1 MKTKSIFYKKL
12 FFIFLINT
20 LVALLISI
28 KYFDFLDNV
37 NSILAKI
44 FIIISQIGHFAVLS
58 SIPLFISLLVFFVS
72 KKELLTKFVNIT
84 TFSLLIILI
93 KLDTIVFNQFRY
105 HLSPMIFK
113 LAFGKRASD
122 IFQFSNENYITAF
135 LFIIGVI
142 GFQILLFVW
151 TNKISFENNKIR
163 RIIKISSYSFILI
176 VLISHLGYAWSDVN
190 NYRQITQTK
199 NLFPAYF
206 PLTADNLFIKLNLV
220 NKDLSKNEIS
230 IETDIKSINYPLK
243 KINTDLSK
251 ATKKNIL
258 FIVVD
263 SWRYDYLTKEI
274 TPNIHKFKSS
284 TQEFSNHKSGSNMT
298 TGGIFSLFYGI
309 PATYFDSFTG
319 INKGPVLIDQLI
331 QQKYNL
337 NILSSSTVENPPF
350 NKNVFTKVNNLKL
363 STSGNTPSERDQS
376 IFNSW
381 TNYID
386 KYDDKNPFFGFLF
399 FDAAHGFDF
408 PKNYNTPFKPY
419 LDKVDYLAF
428 DNDYNPNLLIN
439 RYKNCLHFVD
449 DLVGKI
455 ILQLEEK
462 NKLKNTIIIITSDHG
477 QEFND
482 LKKGY
487 WQHGGNFSKYQI
499 NTPFIVFDS
508 EKGPKKYNHLT
519 LHYDLVPTLM
529 NNYLG
534 VTNKPIDFSSG
545 NNLFENSNRKFF
557 VCGYNQKFAI
567 IEQNKI
573 TNIYPSGIFDVVD
586 NQLNPINEEPNG
598 SYLLK
603 TMYELKKYYNK

>member
-1 MKTKSIFYKKL
+1 MNSISIFYKKL
-12 FFIFLINT
+12 FCIFLMNLIIS
-20 LVALLISI
+20 LLISL
-28 KYFDFLDNV
+28 KYNDFIDNV
-37 NSILAKI
+37 DSIIANV
-44 FIIISQIGHFAVLS
+44 FIVISQIGHFAVLC
-58 SIPLFISLLVFFVS
+58 SIPLLSSFLILFISRKV
-72 KKELLTKFVNIT
+72 LLTKIMCILFNSI
-84 TFSLLIILI
+84 LIVLI
-93 KLDTIVFNQFRY
+93 KLDTIIFVQFRY

-113 LAFGKRASD
+113 LAFGKRATD

-135 LFIIGVI
+135 LFICGVI
-142 GFQILLFVW
+142 GLQVVFFTLI
-151 TNKISFENNKIR
+151 NKISFEKSKIKKTY
-163 RIIKISSYSFILI
+163 KISSLALILI
-176 VLISHLGYAWSDVN
+176 VLISNIGYAWADAN
-190 NYRQITQTK
+190 NFRSITQTK

-206 PLTADNLFIKLNLV
+206 PLTADKLFAKLNLIDK
-220 NKDLSKNEIS
+220 NLNQNEIS
-230 IETDIKSINYPLK
+230 IDTEFKNINYPLNVI
-243 KINTDLSK
+243 KIDSIK

-258 FIVVD
+258 FIVID

-274 TPNIHKFKSS
+274 TPNIYKFKSS

-381 TNYID
+381 TKYID
-386 KYDDKNPFFGFLF
+386 KYSEKNPFFGFLF

-408 PKNYNTPFKPY
+408 PKKYNTPFNPY

-499 NTPFIVFDS
+499 NTPFILYDS
-508 EKGPKKYNHLT
+508 EKAPKKYNHLT
-519 LHYDLVPTLM
+519 LHYDLVPTIM
-529 NNYLG
+529 KNYLG
-534 VTNKPIDFSSG
+534 VKNSSFDYSSG
-545 NNLFENSNRKFF
+545 NNLFNTTNRNFF
-557 VCGYNQKFAI
+557 ICGYNQKFAI
-567 IEQNKI
+567 IEPNKI

-586 NQLNPINEEPNG
+586 NKLNPINDEPN
-598 SYLLK
+598 SNYLLK
-603 TMYELKKYYNK
+603 TMNELKKYYKN

>member
-1 MKTKSIFYKKL
+1 MNSISIFYKKL
-12 FFIFLINT
+12 FCIFLMNLIIS
-20 LVALLISI
+20 LLISL
-28 KYFDFLDNV
+28 KYNDFIDNV
-37 NSILAKI
+37 DSIIANV
-44 FIIISQIGHFAVLS
+44 FIVISQIGHFAVLC
-58 SIPLFISLLVFFVS
+58 SIPLLSSFLILYISRKV
-72 KKELLTKFVNIT
+72 LLTKIMSILFNSI
-84 TFSLLIILI
+84 LIVLI
-93 KLDTIVFNQFRY
+93 KLDTIIFVQFRY

-113 LAFGKRASD
+113 LAFGKRATD

-135 LFIIGVI
+135 LFIFGVI
-142 GFQILLFVW
+142 GLQVVFFTLI
-151 TNKISFENNKIR
+151 NKISFEKSKIKKTY
-163 RIIKISSYSFILI
+163 KISSLALILI
-176 VLISHLGYAWSDVN
+176 VLISNIGYAWADAN
-190 NYRQITQTK
+190 NFRSITQTK

-206 PLTADNLFIKLNLV
+206 PLTADKLFAKLNLIDK
-220 NKDLSKNEIS
+220 NLNQNEIS
-230 IETDIKSINYPLK
+230 IDTEFKNINYPLNEI
-243 KINTDLSK
+243 KIDSTK

-258 FIVVD
+258 FIVID
-263 SWRYDYLTKEI
+263 SWRYDYLSKEI

-499 NTPFIVFDS
+499 NTPFILYDS
-508 EKGPKKYNHLT
+508 EKAPKKYNHLT
-519 LHYDLVPTLM
+519 LHYDLVPTIM
-529 NNYLG
+529 KNYLG
-534 VTNKPIDFSSG
+534 VKNSSFDYSSG
-545 NNLFENSNRKFF
+545 NNLFNTTNRNFF
-557 VCGYNQKFAI
+557 ICGYNQKFAI
-567 IEQNKI
+567 IEPNKI

-586 NQLNPINEEPNG
+586 NKLNPINDEPN
-598 SYLLK
+598 SDYLLK
-603 TMYELKKYYNK
+603 TMNELKKYYKN

>member
-1 MKTKSIFYKKL
+1 MLTK
-12 FFIFLINT
+12 
-20 LVALLISI
+20 
-28 KYFDFLDNV
+28 
-37 NSILAKI
+37 
-44 FIIISQIGHFAVLS
+44 IISVLS
-58 SIPLFISLLVFFVS
+58 YSI
-72 KKELLTKFVNIT
+72 
-84 TFSLLIILI
+84 LIILV
-93 KLDTIVFNQFRY
+93 KLDTVIFTQFRY

-113 LAFGKRASD
+113 LAFGKRATD
-122 IFQFSNENYITAF
+122 IFQFSTENYITAV
-135 LFIIGVI
+135 LFICFVI
-142 GFQILLFVW
+142 GLQILFFKLM
-151 TNKISFENNKIR
+151 NKIPYEKDKIKLT
-163 RIIKISSYSFILI
+163 IKATSYIFIFILF
-176 VLISHLGYAWSDVN
+176 ISHIGYAWADAN
-190 NYRQITQTK
+190 NYRSITQTK

-206 PLTADNLFIKLNLV
+206 PLTADSVFAKLNLV
-220 NKDLSKNEIS
+220 NKDATQNEIS
-230 IETDIKSINYPLK
+230 IETNFKNINYPLK

-263 SWRYDYLTKEI
+263 SWRY
-274 TPNIHKFKSS
+274 
-284 TQEFSNHKSGSNMT
+284 
-298 TGGIFSLFYGI
+298 
-309 PATYFDSFTG
+309 DSFTG

-449 DLVGKI
+449 NLVGKI

-586 NQLNPINEEPNG
+586 NKLNPINDEPN
-598 SYLLK
+598 SDYLLK
-603 TMYELKKYYNK
+603 TMNELKKYYKN

>member
-1 MKTKSIFYKKL
+1 MKSISIFYKKL
-12 FFIFLINT
+12 FFIFLIN
-20 LVALLISI
+20 LLITLFISL
-28 KYFDFLDNV
+28 KYNDFIDNV
-37 NSILAKI
+37 NSVIANL
-44 FIIISQIGHFAVLS
+44 FIVTSQIGHFALLC
-58 SIPLFISLLVFFVS
+58 SIPLLISFFTLFVS
-72 KKELLTKFVNIT
+72 KKVMLTKIISVLSYSI
-84 TFSLLIILI
+84 LIILV
-93 KLDTIVFNQFRY
+93 KLDTVIFTQFRY

-113 LAFGKRASD
+113 LAFGKRATD
-122 IFQFSNENYITAF
+122 IFQFSTENYITAV
-135 LFIIGVI
+135 LFICFVI
-142 GFQILLFVW
+142 GLQILFFKLM
-151 TNKISFENNKIR
+151 NKIPYEKDKIKLT
-163 RIIKISSYSFILI
+163 IKATSYIFIFILF
-176 VLISHLGYAWSDVN
+176 ISHIGYAWADAN
-190 NYRQITQTK
+190 NYRSITQTK

-206 PLTADNLFIKLNLV
+206 PLTADSVFAKLNLV
-220 NKDLSKNEIS
+220 NKDATQNEIS
-230 IETDIKSINYPLK
+230 IETNFKNINYPLK

-251 ATKKNIL
+251 STKKNIL

-499 NTPFIVFDS
+499 NTPFILYDS
-508 EKGPKKYNHLT
+508 EKAPKKYNHLT
-519 LHYDLVPTLM
+519 LHYDLVPTIM
-529 NNYLG
+529 KNYLG
-534 VTNKPIDFSSG
+534 VKNSSFDYSSG
-545 NNLFENSNRKFF
+545 NNLFNTTNRNFF
-557 VCGYNQKFAI
+557 ICGYNQKFAI
-567 IEQNKI
+567 IEPNKI

-586 NQLNPINEEPNG
+586 NKLNPINDEPN
-598 SYLLK
+598 SDYLLK
-603 TMYELKKYYNK
+603 TMNELKKYYKN

>member
-1 MKTKSIFYKKL
+1 
-12 FFIFLINT
+12 
-20 LVALLISI
+20 
-28 KYFDFLDNV
+28 
-37 NSILAKI
+37 
-44 FIIISQIGHFAVLS
+44 
-58 SIPLFISLLVFFVS
+58 
-72 KKELLTKFVNIT
+72 
-84 TFSLLIILI
+84 
-93 KLDTIVFNQFRY
+93 
-105 HLSPMIFK
+105 
-113 LAFGKRASD
+113 
-122 IFQFSNENYITAF
+122 
-135 LFIIGVI
+135 
-142 GFQILLFVW
+142 
-151 TNKISFENNKIR
+151 
-163 RIIKISSYSFILI
+163 
-176 VLISHLGYAWSDVN
+176 
-190 NYRQITQTK
+190 
-199 NLFPAYF
+199 
-206 PLTADNLFIKLNLV
+206 
-220 NKDLSKNEIS
+220 
-230 IETDIKSINYPLK
+230 
-243 KINTDLSK
+243 
-251 ATKKNIL
+251 
-258 FIVVD
+258 
-263 SWRYDYLTKEI
+263 
-274 TPNIHKFKSS
+274 
-284 TQEFSNHKSGSNMT
+284 MT
-298 TGGIFSLFYGI
+298 TGGIFSMFYGI

-319 INKGPVLIDQLI
+319 INKGPILIDELI
-331 QQKYNL
+331 KQKYNL

-363 STSGNTPSERDQS
+363 STNGNTPSERDQS

-428 DNDYNPNLLIN
+428 DNDYNADLLIN
-439 RYKNCLHFVD
+439 RYKNCLHYID

-455 ILQLEEK
+455 IIQLEQK

-508 EKGPKKYNHLT
+508 EKGPKKHNHLT

-586 NQLNPINEEPNG
+586 NKLNPINDEPN
-598 SYLLK
+598 SDYLLK
-603 TMYELKKYYNK
+603 TMNELKKYYKN

>member
-1 MKTKSIFYKKL
+1 
-12 FFIFLINT
+12 
-20 LVALLISI
+20 
-28 KYFDFLDNV
+28 
-37 NSILAKI
+37 
-44 FIIISQIGHFAVLS
+44 
-58 SIPLFISLLVFFVS
+58 
-72 KKELLTKFVNIT
+72 
-84 TFSLLIILI
+84 
-93 KLDTIVFNQFRY
+93 
-105 HLSPMIFK
+105 
-113 LAFGKRASD
+113 
-122 IFQFSNENYITAF
+122 
-135 LFIIGVI
+135 
-142 GFQILLFVW
+142 
-151 TNKISFENNKIR
+151 
-163 RIIKISSYSFILI
+163 
-176 VLISHLGYAWSDVN
+176 
-190 NYRQITQTK
+190 
-199 NLFPAYF
+199 
-206 PLTADNLFIKLNLV
+206 
-220 NKDLSKNEIS
+220 
-230 IETDIKSINYPLK
+230 
-243 KINTDLSK
+243 
-251 ATKKNIL
+251 
-258 FIVVD
+258 
-263 SWRYDYLTKEI
+263 
-274 TPNIHKFKSS
+274 
-284 TQEFSNHKSGSNMT
+284 MT

-499 NTPFIVFDS
+499 NTPFILYDS
-508 EKGPKKYNHLT
+508 EKAPKKYNHLT
-519 LHYDLVPTLM
+519 LHYDLVPTIM
-529 NNYLG
+529 KNYLG
-534 VTNKPIDFSSG
+534 VKNSSFDYSSG
-545 NNLFENSNRKFF
+545 NNLFNTTNRNFF
-557 VCGYNQKFAI
+557 ICGYNQKFAI
-567 IEQNKI
+567 IEPNKI

-586 NQLNPINEEPNG
+586 NKLNPINDEPN
-598 SYLLK
+598 SNYLLK
-603 TMYELKKYYNK
+603 TMNELKKYYKN